1 MAIIRT
7 DWDTSTG
14 RETLRNVVRINYD
27 TTARETQV
35 YWKELFKDEST
46 DLYIE
51 RVQRFAG
58 LGAMAPTPEGSN
70 YNIEAPKY
78 GSTKDFTQAKYTN
91 GFRITEEMQ
100 KFNKIGM
107 MKMMTTSLAQT
118 MAEGKD
124 IELAKVWNNT
134 TATTYAAG
142 FDGFAIGYASHTCL
156 DDAATTY
163 DNLIS
168 GDLTVA
174 NLESALDYFAAI
186 YDDQGNIFPHI
197 PKKLLVNKNLRNRA
211 WKLLNSKGQYGEM
224 SNTAN
229 AFNQYNIDTF
239 VYPRISSSTFWAV
252 LGDKGHRLYGPTV
265 FTSQGPELRQKD
277 APDATRDMLVT
288 SGQMFTYGSPDNRLI
303 VIGNT

>member
-27 TTARETQV
+27 STARETQV
-35 YWKELFKDEST
+35 WWKELFKDEKT
-46 DLYIE
+46 DMYQE
-51 RVQRFAG
+51 VVQRYAG
-58 LGAMAPTPEGSN
+58 LGAMTATAEGEN
-70 YNIEAPKY
+70 YHIETAKY
-78 GSTKDFTQAKYTN
+78 NGVKTFTQAKYTN

-100 KFNKIGM
+100 KFNKIGL
-107 MKMMTTSLAQT
+107 MKTLTTSLAQT

-124 IELAKVWNNT
+124 IELAKMWNNT

-142 FDGFAIGYASHTCL
+142 FDTLAIGSASHTTL
-156 DDAATTY
+156 DDAGTTY

-174 NLESALDYFAAI
+174 NLESALDYFAAV
-186 YDDQGNIFPHI
+186 YDDQGNIFPHV
-197 PKKLLVNKNLRNRA
+197 PKKLVVNKNLRNRA

-229 AFNQYNIDTF
+229 GFDQYSLKTF
-239 VYPRISSSTFWAV
+239 VYPRLSSSTAWFV
-252 LGDKGHRLYGPTV
+252 LGDQAHRLYGPIV
-265 FTSQGPELRQKD
+265 FTSQEPELRQKD

-288 SGQMFTYGSPDNRLI
+288 SGQLFTYGCPDPRLI
-303 VIGNT
+303 VVGNV

>member
-27 TTARETQV
+27 STARSAET
-35 YWKELFKDEST
+35 YWKELFKDEKT
-46 DLYIE
+46 DLYQE
-51 RVQRFAG
+51 MVQEYAG
-58 LGAMAPTPEGSN
+58 LGAMSATAEGEN
-70 YNIEAPKY
+70 YHIDTPKY
-78 GSTKDFTQAKYTN
+78 HTTKTFTQAKYTN

-100 KFNKIGM
+100 KFNKIKLM
-107 MKMMTTSLAQT
+107 QVMTTSLAQT

-134 TATTYAAG
+134 TATSYATG
-142 FDGFAIGYASHTCL
+142 FDGYAIGHAAHTCL
-156 DDAATTY
+156 DDAATTF

-186 YDDQGNIFPHI
+186 YDAQGNIFTHTPR
-197 PKKLLVNKNLRNRA
+197 KLVVNKNLRNRA

-229 AFNQYNIDTF
+229 GFDQYQLSTF
-239 VYPRISSSTFWAV
+239 VYPRLSSTTAWFV
-252 LGDKGHRLYGPTV
+252 LGDKAHRLYGPMV
-265 FTSQGPELRQKD
+265 LTSQEPELRQKD
-277 APDATRDMLVT
+277 APDATRDILVT
-288 SGQMFTYGSPDNRLI
+288 SGQLFTYGCPEPRLI
-303 VIGNT
+303 VVGNT